1 MPTFAKKSFCF
12 ITFFSTW
19 YLWRQMKNKIKY
31 VLDTRIGSKVR
42 SNWEWKRQKPAL
54 SLYSNSAPRL
64 YLWLQVQKIMII
76 PLPVFA
82 WPLTICATVFLIPK
96 LNNEQQGRRGKK
108 NSLFL
113 DGSAGL
119 SFSAH
124 SISRALLWAGKSFTK
139 NVQCVLTAAMQGK
152 YSVLF
157 SPFSKMRNRE
167 AFGNLKESAKV
178 TGKFWMT

>member
-82 WPLTICATVFLIPK
+82 WPLTICANIFLIPK

-113 DGSAGL
+113 EGSAGL

-124 SISRALLWAGKSFTK
+124 SISRALLWAGKSFAK
-139 NVQCVLTAAMQGK
+139 NVQCVLTAAMQRK
-152 YSVLF
+152 
-157 SPFSKMRNRE
+157 
-167 AFGNLKESAKV
+167 
-178 TGKFWMT
+178 